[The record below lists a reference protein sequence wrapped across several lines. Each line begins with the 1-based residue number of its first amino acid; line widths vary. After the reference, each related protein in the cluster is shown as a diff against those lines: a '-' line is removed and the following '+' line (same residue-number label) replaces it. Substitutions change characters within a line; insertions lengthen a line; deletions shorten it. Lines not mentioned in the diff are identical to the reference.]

1 MKTFFARNFKFINT
15 VIILLISGL
24 TLFPAEDSNLS
35 ARESYQKKIVTT
47 KAGLN
52 LRETADTAGKKKG
65 VIPFGETVEIT
76 EINPAEVTIAGKT
89 GRWVKVKWKKMDGWA
104 FDAFLGEPPSEL
116 LEHFRTIAVNIQGG
130 CDCSFRKAV
139 GQNKMSG
146 DCGNSEA
153 TALPVDKPV
162 IVKGNMVTFEYEYW
176 ECAQWDDDEDDP
188 SCTESQTILYECS
201 IEGAKILDT
210 RRGGTLTTDV
220 KCKITRKKTDK
231 TAN

>member
-89 GRWVKVKWKKMDGWA
+89 GRWVKVKWKKMD
-104 FDAFLGEPPSEL
+104 
-116 LEHFRTIAVNIQGG
+116 
-130 CDCSFRKAV
+130 
-139 GQNKMSG
+139 
-146 DCGNSEA
+146 
-153 TALPVDKPV
+153 
-162 IVKGNMVTFEYEYW
+162 
-176 ECAQWDDDEDDP
+176 
-188 SCTESQTILYECS
+188 
-201 IEGAKILDT
+201 
-210 RRGGTLTTDV
+210 
-220 KCKITRKKTDK
+220 
-231 TAN
+231 